1 MQLIF
6 PCHCGSKF
14 RKSLL
19 DMLFTSKVEFIW
31 WMLWLYLYRLAL
43 LSIYVSWL
51 VYLRLLMDLYNKQ
64 LFPSQFTIPYHLKA
78 SIIILSMFLLTCL
91 PSLSLAH
98 ILTFFFIFS
107 WSDKKITFTVFTSHF
122 LKIFQKDS
130 FPIYH
135 FSNH

>member
-78 SIIILSMFLLTCL
+78 SIIIVHVSTNMPAFSLPHPHSHFFFHFLLKRQEDYL
-91 PSLSLAH
+91 V
-98 ILTFFFIFS
+98 FFLHFKSGFS
-107 WSDKKITFTVFTSHF
+107 YLNI
-122 LKIFQKDS
+122 
-130 FPIYH
+130 
-135 FSNH
+135 